1 MGTPSC
7 HFGSQVSRILTSKFS
22 FPKLHYWCHDNPF
35 SPTQGPRTHIYTVHV
50 LYCFSIPTPSS
61 DVPMADVRSSL
72 LDGKQQTVNNGS
84 ANGNVGLE
92 DDLLAKRN
100 SYASFRGG
108 YDSGM
113 PGDDPPDLIE

>member
-1 MGTPSC
+1 MTIA
-7 HFGSQVSRILTSKFS
+7 QVNLYNLLR
-22 FPKLHYWCHDNPF
+22 KLETYPF
-35 SPTQGPRTHIYTVHV
+35 LS
-50 LYCFSIPTPSS
+50 SS
-61 DVPMADVRSSL
+61 DVPLADVRSSL

-92 DDLLAKRN
+92 HDLLAKRN